1 MQPTA
6 LSATTI
12 TGDKVRNHDGEKLGH
27 LEEIVLDVTSGRVAY
42 AVLASGGFL
51 GLGDKFFAVPWDLL
65 TIDTEN
71 EEVVID
77 VSKESLE
84 NAPGFDK
91 DNWPDVSDRS
101 FVVDVYRYYGRDP
114 YWNEEET
121 AETEDHRV

>member
-12 TGDKVRNHDGEKLGH
+12 TGDKVRNHEGEKLGH
-27 LEEIVLDVTSGRVAY
+27 LEEIVLDLTSGRVAY

-71 EEVVID
+71 REVVVD

-91 DNWPDVSDRS
+91 DNWPDPSDRS
-101 FVVDVYRYYGRDP
+101 WVIDVYEYYGRDP
-114 YWNEEET
+114 YWDDQET
-121 AETEDHRV
+121 AEVEENRV